1 MIKKTKRQQLG
12 RVLNIALNVFN
23 GISMIIIG
31 FLLMRVFVFGSYHI
45 PTDSMTPSI
54 IPGDYDYPYQVSRA
68 PFNESSKIN
77 IDTSTYCKN

>member
-31 FLLMRVFVFGSYHI
+31 FLLMRVFVFGS
-45 PTDSMTPSI
+45 
-54 IPGDYDYPYQVSRA
+54 
-68 PFNESSKIN
+68 
-77 IDTSTYCKN
+77 